1 MKLVK
6 ITLAAALVAG
16 AGFSLSL
23 ASVAS
28 GPIILSPVTA
38 PVTAPRI
45 ATATVQRGTQ
55 LQKQFLSAYRQVR
68 TFWLSR
74 GIVR

>member
-6 ITLAAALVAG
+6 GVLAASLVAG
-16 AGFSLSL
+16 AVGVSLSL
-23 ASVAS
+23 AGVAS

-38 PVTAPRI
+38 PVIAPRV
-45 ATATVQRGTQ
+45 ATVQRGPQ
-55 LQKQFLSAYRQVR
+55 IQKQLLSAYRQVR